1 MARND
6 LKKFLKDFD
15 RVTNDVAFNAPM
27 EAANTVVNKLKDIG
41 PSWTGRF
48 NNSWE
53 IATPIRTF
61 NAKGRKARGEA
72 VPLKIRVLK
81 SRQKAKILRS
91 SNEAVFTIH
100 NVASYAN
107 QAIDVAPFTPFK
119 VPPKVTSKAIQ
130 QGIRQGYRG
139 LDEVVSDT
147 DADVGRQTGAFIGR
161 ATAPLDW
168 FKTYSNG
175 GAMNKDAKIGYN
187 RIYRRVK

>member
-6 LKKFLKDFD
+6 LKKFLRDFD

-48 NNSWE
+48 NNSWS
-53 IATPIRTF
+53 IDTPIKSF
-61 NAKGRKARGEA
+61 NSKGKKTRGEA
-72 VPLKIRVLK
+72 VPLKIRLLK

-91 SNEAVFTIH
+91 SNEAVFTVH
-100 NVASYAN
+100 NVAPYAD

-139 LDEVVSDT
+139 LDEVVSNT
-147 DADVGRQTGAFIGR
+147 DADVGRQTGAFLGR

-187 RIYRRVK
+187 KIYRRVK

>member
-1 MARND
+1 MAKT
-6 LKKFLKDFD
+6 LKTFLKDFD
-15 RVTNDVAFNAPM
+15 KVTNDIAFNAPM
-27 EAANTVVNKLKDIG
+27 QAANTVVNKLKTIG

-53 IATPIRTF
+53 IDTPVRTF

-72 VPLKIRVLK
+72 VPLKIKILK

-91 SNEAVFTIH
+91 LNESIFVVH
-100 NVASYAN
+100 NVAPYAN

-119 VPPKVTSKAIQ
+119 VPPKVTSKGIQ
-130 QGIRQGYRG
+130 QGLRQGYRG
-139 LDEVVSDT
+139 LSEVVSST
-147 DADVGRQTGAFIGR
+147 DADVGKQKGIFIGR

-175 GAMNKDAKIGYN
+175 GAMNKDVNVGYDKIYK
-187 RIYRRVK
+187 RIK

>member
-6 LKKFLKDFD
+6 LKKFLRDFD
-15 RVTNDVAFNAPM
+15 KVTNDVAFNAPM
-27 EAANTVVNKLKDIG
+27 EAANTVVNKLKKIG

-61 NAKGRKARGEA
+61 NAKGRKAKGEA
-72 VPLKIRVLK
+72 LPLKIRTLK
-81 SRQKAKILRS
+81 SRQKAKTLRA
-91 SNEAVFTIH
+91 SNEAIFTIH

-107 QAIDVAPFTPFK
+107 QAIDVANFTPLK
-119 VPPKVTSKAIQ
+119 PPPKVTAKPTQTGFRES
-130 QGIRQGYRG
+130 GFRG
-139 LDEVVSDT
+139 LDVVTSEPG
-147 DADVGRQTGAFIGR
+147 ANARQ
-161 ATAPLDW
+161 TAPLDW
-168 FKTYSNG
+168 FKTYANG

>member
-48 NNSWE
+48 NNSWN
-53 IATPIRTF
+53 IDTPIKSLNT
-61 NAKGRKARGEA
+61 KGKKSRGEA

-81 SRQKAKILRS
+81 SRQNAKKLRA
-91 SNEAVFTIH
+91 SNEAVFIIH
-100 NVASYAN
+100 NVASYAM
-107 QAIDVAPFTPFK
+107 QAIDVANFTPLK
-119 VPPKVTSKAIQ
+119 PPPKVTSKRTQ
-130 QGIRQGYRG
+130 TGFRESGLRG
-139 LDEVVSDT
+139 LDVVSSEPG
-147 DADVGRQTGAFIGR
+147 ANARQ
-161 ATAPLDW
+161 TAPLDW

-187 RIYRRVK
+187 KIYRRVK

>member
-1 MARND
+1 MAKT
-6 LKKFLKDFD
+6 LKTFLKDFD
-15 RVTNDVAFNAPM
+15 KVTNDIAFNAPM
-27 EAANTVVNKLKDIG
+27 QAANTVVNKLKTIG

-53 IATPIRTF
+53 IDTPVRTF

-72 VPLKIRVLK
+72 VPLKIKILK

-91 SNEAVFTIH
+91 LNESVFVVH
-100 NVASYAN
+100 NVAPYAN

-119 VPPKVTSKAIQ
+119 VPPKVTSKGIQ
-130 QGIRQGYRG
+130 QGLRQGYRG
-139 LDEVVSDT
+139 LDEIVSNT

-175 GAMNKDAKIGYN
+175 GAMNKDVNVGYDKIYK
-187 RIYRRVK
+187 RIK

>member
-1 MARND
+1 MAKT
-6 LKKFLKDFD
+6 LKTFLKDFD
-15 RVTNDVAFNAPM
+15 KVTNDIAFNAPM
-27 EAANTVVNKLKDIG
+27 QAANTVVNKLKTIG

-53 IATPIRTF
+53 IDTPVRTF

-72 VPLKIRVLK
+72 VPLKIKILK

-91 SNEAVFTIH
+91 LNESVFVVH
-100 NVASYAN
+100 NVAPYAN

-119 VPPKVTSKAIQ
+119 VPPKVTSKGIQ
-130 QGIRQGYRG
+130 QGLRQGYRG
-139 LDEVVSDT
+139 LSEVVSST
-147 DADVGRQTGAFIGR
+147 DADVGKQKGIFIGR

-175 GAMNKDAKIGYN
+175 GAMNKDVNVGYDKIYK
-187 RIYRRVK
+187 RIK

>member
-1 MARND
+1 MAKT
-6 LKKFLKDFD
+6 LKTFLKDFD
-15 RVTNDVAFNAPM
+15 KVTNDIAFNAPM
-27 EAANTVVNKLKDIG
+27 QAANTVVNKLKTIG

-53 IATPIRTF
+53 IDTPVRTF

-72 VPLKIRVLK
+72 VPLKIKILK

-91 SNEAVFTIH
+91 LNESVFVVH

-107 QAIDVAPFTPFK
+107 QAIDAAPFTPFK
-119 VPPKVTSKAIQ
+119 VPPKVTSKDIQ

-139 LDEVVSDT
+139 LSEVVSST
-147 DADVGRQTGAFIGR
+147 DADVGKQKGIFIGR

-175 GAMNKDAKIGYN
+175 GAMNKDVNVGYDKIYK
-187 RIYRRVK
+187 RIK

>member
-6 LKKFLKDFD
+6 LKKFLRDFD
-15 RVTNDVAFNAPM
+15 KVTIDIAFNAPM

-48 NNSWE
+48 SNSWS
-53 IATPIRTF
+53 IDTPINSF
-61 NAKGRKARGEA
+61 NAKGKKTRGEA
-72 VPLKIRVLK
+72 LPLKIRVLK
-81 SRQKAKILRS
+81 STKNAKALTRS
-91 SNEAVFTIH
+91 DTGIFTIH
-100 NVASYAN
+100 NVAPYAN

-119 VPPKVTSKAIQ
+119 VPPKVTSKEVQ

-139 LDEVVSDT
+139 LAEVVSDT
-147 DADVGRQTGAFIGR
+147 DADVGRQKGVFIGR

-168 FKTYSNG
+168 FKTYANG

-187 RIYRRVK
+187 RIYRRIQ

>member
-1 MARND
+1 MAKT
-6 LKKFLKDFD
+6 LKTFLKDFD
-15 RVTNDVAFNAPM
+15 KVTNDIAFNAPM
-27 EAANTVVNKLKDIG
+27 QAANTVVNKLKTIG

-53 IATPIRTF
+53 IDTPVRTF

-72 VPLKIRVLK
+72 VPLKIKILK

-91 SNEAVFTIH
+91 LNESVFVVH
-100 NVASYAN
+100 NVAPYAN

-119 VPPKVTSKAIQ
+119 VPPKVTSKGIQ
-130 QGIRQGYRG
+130 QGLRQGYRG
-139 LDEVVSDT
+139 LSEVVSST
-147 DADVGRQTGAFIGR
+147 DADVGKQKGIFIGR

-175 GAMNKDAKIGYN
+175 GAMNKDVNVGYDK
-187 RIYRRVK
+187 IYRRIK

>member
-1 MARND
+1 MAKT
-6 LKKFLKDFD
+6 LKTFLKDFD
-15 RVTNDVAFNAPM
+15 KVTNDIAFNAPM
-27 EAANTVVNKLKDIG
+27 QAANTVVNKLKTIG

-53 IATPIRTF
+53 IDTPVRTF

-72 VPLKIRVLK
+72 VPLKIKILK

-91 SNEAVFTIH
+91 LNESVFVVH

-107 QAIDVAPFTPFK
+107 QAIDAAPFTPFK
-119 VPPKVTSKAIQ
+119 VPPKVTSKDIQ

-139 LDEVVSDT
+139 LSEVVSST
-147 DADVGRQTGAFIGR
+147 DADVGKQKGIFIGR

-175 GAMNKDAKIGYN
+175 GAMNKDVNVGYDK
-187 RIYRRVK
+187 IYRRIK

>member
-1 MARND
+1 MAKT
-6 LKKFLKDFD
+6 LKTFLKDFD
-15 RVTNDVAFNAPM
+15 KVTNDIAFNAPM
-27 EAANTVVNKLKDIG
+27 QAANTVVNKLKTIG

-53 IATPIRTF
+53 IDTPVRTF

-72 VPLKIRVLK
+72 VPLKIKILK

-91 SNEAVFTIH
+91 SNESIFVVH
-100 NVASYAN
+100 NVAPYAN

-119 VPPKVTSKAIQ
+119 VPPKVTSKGIQ
-130 QGIRQGYRG
+130 QGLRQGYRG
-139 LDEVVSDT
+139 LSEVVSST
-147 DADVGRQTGAFIGR
+147 DADVGKQKGIFIGR

-175 GAMNKDAKIGYN
+175 GAMNKDVNVGYDK
-187 RIYRRVK
+187 IYRRIK

>member
-1 MARND
+1 MAKT
-6 LKKFLKDFD
+6 LKTFLKDFD
-15 RVTNDVAFNAPM
+15 KVTNDIAFNAPM
-27 EAANTVVNKLKDIG
+27 QAANTVVNKLKTIG

-53 IATPIRTF
+53 IDTPVRTF

-72 VPLKIRVLK
+72 VPLKIKILK

-91 SNEAVFTIH
+91 LNESVFVVH
-100 NVASYAN
+100 NVAPYAN

-119 VPPKVTSKAIQ
+119 VPPKVTSKGIQ
-130 QGIRQGYRG
+130 QGLRQGYRG
-139 LDEVVSDT
+139 LDEIVSNT

-175 GAMNKDAKIGYN
+175 GAMNKDVNVGYDK
-187 RIYRRVK
+187 IYRRIK

>member
-1 MARND
+1 MAKT
-6 LKKFLKDFD
+6 LKTFLKDFD
-15 RVTNDVAFNAPM
+15 KVTNDIAFNAPM
-27 EAANTVVNKLKDIG
+27 QAANTVVNKLKTIG

-53 IATPIRTF
+53 IDTPVRTF

-72 VPLKIRVLK
+72 VPLKIKILK

-91 SNEAVFTIH
+91 LNESVFVVH
-100 NVASYAN
+100 NVAPYAN
-107 QAIDVAPFTPFK
+107 QAIDAAPFTPFK
-119 VPPKVTSKAIQ
+119 VPPKVTSKDIQ

-139 LDEVVSDT
+139 LSEVVSST
-147 DADVGRQTGAFIGR
+147 DADVGKQKGIFIGR

-175 GAMNKDAKIGYN
+175 GAMNKDVNVGYDK
-187 RIYRRVK
+187 IYRRIK

>member
-1 MARND
+1 MAKT
-6 LKKFLKDFD
+6 LKTFLKDFD
-15 RVTNDVAFNAPM
+15 KVTNDIAFNAPM
-27 EAANTVVNKLKDIG
+27 QAANTVVNKLKTIG

-53 IATPIRTF
+53 IDTPVRTF

-72 VPLKIRVLK
+72 VPLKIKILK

-91 SNEAVFTIH
+91 LNESIFVVH
-100 NVASYAN
+100 NVAPYAN

-119 VPPKVTSKAIQ
+119 VPPKVTSKGIQ
-130 QGIRQGYRG
+130 QGLRQGYRG
-139 LDEVVSDT
+139 LSEVVSST
-147 DADVGRQTGAFIGR
+147 DADVGKQKGIFIGR

-175 GAMNKDAKIGYN
+175 GAMNKDVNVGYDK
-187 RIYRRVK
+187 IYRRIK